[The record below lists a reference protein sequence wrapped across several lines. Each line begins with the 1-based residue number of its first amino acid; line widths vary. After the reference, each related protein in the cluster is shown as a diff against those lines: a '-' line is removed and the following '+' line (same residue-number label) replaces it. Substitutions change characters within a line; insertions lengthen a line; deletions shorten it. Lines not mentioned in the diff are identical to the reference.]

1 MSLAL
6 LSMMHE
12 FYSTV
17 FLDRFAPENTN
28 PHLGITV
35 GKPYCTHNCSIS
47 CSSAVTVQNTDN
59 ACCIDRCLE

>member
-6 LSMMHE
+6 LSMTHD

-17 FLDRFAPENTN
+17 FLDRFTPENTN

-35 GKPYCTHNCSIS
+35 GKPFCSIS

-59 ACCIDRCLE
+59 ACCIDRCLG